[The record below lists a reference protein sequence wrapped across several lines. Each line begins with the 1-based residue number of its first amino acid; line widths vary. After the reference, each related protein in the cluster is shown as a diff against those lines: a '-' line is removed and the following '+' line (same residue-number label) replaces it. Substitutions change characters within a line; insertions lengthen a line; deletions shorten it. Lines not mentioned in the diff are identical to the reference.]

1 MTAIPV
7 STDEQQARGVMTMV
21 DLVVDVAANRATG
34 GWVLAGAALIVMVE
48 AALSSRKVLWG
59 DIGEEELED

>member
-1 MTAIPV
+1 MV
-7 STDEQQARGVMTMV
+7 EMVM
-21 DLVVDVAANRATG
+21 DVAANRATAW
-34 GWVLAGAALIVMVE
+34 WVLAGAALIVMVE